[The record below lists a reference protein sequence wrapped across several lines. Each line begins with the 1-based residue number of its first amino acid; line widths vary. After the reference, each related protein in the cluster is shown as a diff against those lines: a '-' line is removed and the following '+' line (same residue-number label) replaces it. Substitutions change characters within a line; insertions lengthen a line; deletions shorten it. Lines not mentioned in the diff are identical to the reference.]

1 MKKSIRE
8 PFRLKAGQS
17 SAIDCLLNTAFPM
30 DVDFHPEVTAELAKS
45 ADWYAERSSVA
56 ARDFLV
62 AVDLVISSIVAAP
75 DRFAKIDELHRSCS
89 VARFPFQIV
98 FRMTNQAF

>member
-1 MKKSIRE
+1 MV
-8 PFRLKAGQS
+8 
-17 SAIDCLLNTAFPM
+17 
-30 DVDFHPEVTAELAKS
+30 VDFHPEATVELAES

-62 AVDLVISSIVAAP
+62 AVDLVISSIVADP

-98 FRMTNQAF
+98 FRHDKSRVLIVAVAHAKRRPGFWSQRSAKVQ

>member
-8 PFRLKAGQS
+8 LFRLIAGLS
-17 SAIDCLLNTAFPM
+17 SGIDCSLDTAFSM
-30 DVDFHPEVTAELAKS
+30 VVDFHPEATAELAES

-62 AVDLVISSIVAAP
+62 ALIWLFPRSLLTLTDL
-75 DRFAKIDELHRSCS
+75 
-89 VARFPFQIV
+89 
-98 FRMTNQAF
+98 